1 VKATMLLALA
11 ALSNRSAREPTGTL
25 TLACQNLDTRAPP
38 WPVVLGCETVLLG
51 PVVAVLVAP

>member
-1 VKATMLLALA
+1 MLLALA